1 MNNINLKELWAPIAN
16 GEIRIEDWWKQNE
29 SSILSIKSVN
39 TDEEVIIWSAS
50 YYRYGMYLHNDG
62 YSQQSLVYV
71 NKAIEI
77 LENNKGKLYEKLY
90 KDSLETMLEAKA
102 GILHRLEKYWEA
114 YKIMCTLCSMK
125 PGKDDY
131 RLGRKNLLGSC
142 IAKVINPIYIVLA
155 IIFALMLCEQ
165 YLTHTHFIPSI
176 VWTITWAIWIL
187 LLVVQFVVPALIN
200 KIQK

>member
-1 MNNINLKELWAPIAN
+1 MENINLKELWAPIAN

-29 SSILSIKSVN
+29 SSILSINGVN
-39 TDEEVIIWSAS
+39 TDEEVIIWSAG

-77 LENNKGKLYEKLY
+77 LESNKGKLYEKLY

-102 GILHRLEKYWEA
+102 GILHRLEKYWDA
-114 YKIMCTLCSMK
+114 YKIMCTLCVMK

-131 RLGRKNLLGSC
+131 RLGRKNLLSSS
-142 IAKVINPIYIVLA
+142 ISKAINPIYIVLA

-165 YLTHTHFIPSI
+165 YITHTHFIPSI
-176 VWTITWAIWIL
+176 VWTITWAIWIVL
-187 LLVVQFVVPALIN
+187 LIVQFVVPALIN